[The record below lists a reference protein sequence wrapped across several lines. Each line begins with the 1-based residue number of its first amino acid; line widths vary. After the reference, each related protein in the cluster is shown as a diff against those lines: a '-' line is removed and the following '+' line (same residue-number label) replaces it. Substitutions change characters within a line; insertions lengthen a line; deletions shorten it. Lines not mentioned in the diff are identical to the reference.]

1 MSRRTSRSG
10 RGGRRKKGEDHRLR
24 NLQFVVSLF
33 VGLALLVALIAPPI
47 GVTRAVRGFLYHRF
61 GLLSFFA
68 PLLFLQLAGWTL
80 DIRYLRNGFRYLLG
94 GFVTAFFLAC
104 LVDLVGRRL
113 FPSVAGA
120 PGGMAAGGLV
130 DAAVSSIGPIISYLA
145 LLTLFT
151 SSLVLLTGWDLLGDV
166 RSLLDRLA
174 SVRMPRMRVRRKV
187 AGGGRGRPAG
197 SGGKEADAD
206 GPPSLR
212 TPERAGQPEQEESA
226 ASGLPGGFSKD
237 EPLRAAGDSKGGG
250 EARRRPAT
258 KERTPAAVSR
268 GGGDATDEA
277 GAYTLPEPSILMDP
291 PLGKR
296 GGESREE
303 LRRRSEMLV
312 EKLEDFGVPCRIVGS
327 KPGPVLTRF
336 ELEPGP
342 GVKVN
347 RILGLADD
355 LALAMR
361 AKRVRILAPIPGR
374 GVVGIEVP
382 NAEPETVYLKEIL
395 DECDGKRIP
404 IALGKRLGGD
414 PFAADVC
421 DMPHL
426 LVAGATG
433 SGKSVCLH
441 SIISSILMTR
451 NPREVRLAL
460 VDPKMLELSLY
471 QEIPHL
477 WSPVILQAGK
487 ATGLLEK
494 LVEEMEDRY
503 SKLTKEGAR
512 TIEEYN
518 NEVKAGSEDERMPY
532 VVVIIDELAD
542 LMLVSGSE
550 VEQPIARLA
559 QMARAVGIHL
569 IVATQRPSVDV
580 ITGVIKANF
589 PSRIAFNVQSK
600 TDSRTILDMNGA
612 EKLLGKGDM
621 LFLPAASPE
630 PVRVHGSF
638 LSTDEAQRL
647 VAFWRDQPSMPYEY
661 EPPDDDV
668 PGRSAAG
675 ELKLDDPLLDDARK
689 LVVQFQQGSVSFLQ
703 RRLRV
708 GYSRAARLIDML
720 EQMGVVGPFQGSKAR
735 DVLIDPAPEPAE
747 DDGEDGED
755 GKDE

>member
-1 MSRRTSRSG
+1 MSRRRSG
-10 RGGRRKKGEDHRLR
+10 SRRKKKTSRKKDSHRLR
-24 NLQFVVSLF
+24 NLLFVASLF
-33 VGLALLVALIAPPI
+33 AGLALLAALVAPPI
-47 GVTRAVRGFLYHRF
+47 GISRAVRGFLYHRF
-61 GLLSFFA
+61 GALAFFA
-68 PLLFLQLAGWTL
+68 PLACLQLAGWTL
-80 DIRYLRNGFRYLLG
+80 GISYLRNGFRYLLG
-94 GFVTAFFLAC
+94 GFVTAFFLAA
-104 LVDLVGRRL
+104 LVDMVGRRL
-113 FPSVAGA
+113 APSLQGA
-120 PGGMAAGGLV
+120 PGGVAASGLV
-130 DAAVSSIGPIISYLA
+130 EMLTGSIGPIISYLA

-166 RSLLDRLA
+166 RRLLDRIGSL
-174 SVRMPRMRVRRKV
+174 SMPRLRVRRAV
-187 AGGGRGRPAG
+187 SGGGRGRPRSAAAP
-197 SGGKEADAD
+197 SADD

-212 TPERAGQPEQEESA
+212 PAEDVETAPREETA
-226 ASGLPGGFSKD
+226 PDGGDAPPSGLPPGFGRDSGSGD
-237 EPLRAAGDSKGGG
+237 RSEPRP
-250 EARRRPAT
+250 RPRPPAT
-258 KERTPAAVSR
+258 
-268 GGGDATDEA
+268 DAGTDDGED
-277 GAYTLPEPSILMDP
+277 AYSLPESSILVDP
-291 PLGKR
+291 PPGR
-296 GGESREE
+296 GGGESRED
-303 LRRRSEMLV
+303 LKRRSELLV
-312 EKLEDFGVPCRIVGS
+312 DGLEQFGVPCRIVGC

-336 ELEPGP
+336 ELKPGP

-355 LALAMR
+355 LALAMK

-395 DECDGKRIP
+395 DECDTQRLP
-404 IALGKRLGGD
+404 IALGKTIGGD
-414 PFAADVC
+414 AFAADIC

-441 SIISSILMTR
+441 SIISTILMTR

-471 QEIPHL
+471 QDIPHL
-477 WSPVILQAGK
+477 WSPVILQARK

-494 LVEEMEDRY
+494 LVQEMEERY
-503 SKLTKEGAR
+503 SKLTKDGAR

-532 VVVIIDELAD
+532 VVLVIDELAD
-542 LMLVSGSE
+542 LMLVSGAD

-621 LFLPAASPE
+621 LFLPSASPE
-630 PVRVHGSF
+630 PIRIHGSF
-638 LSTDEAQRL
+638 LSTEEAQRL
-647 VAFWRDQPSMPYEY
+647 VAFWREQPSMPYEY
-661 EPPDDDV
+661 EPPDDDT
-668 PGRSAAG
+668 PGRDATG
-675 ELKLDDPLLDDARK
+675 DLKLDDPLLDEARH

-735 DVLIDPAPEPAE
+735 DVLLDPEPETAPGQE
-747 DDGEDGED
+747 KADGEDGE
-755 GKDE
+755 GE

>member
-1 MSRRTSRSG
+1 MSRRVSG
-10 RGGRRKKGEDHRLR
+10 GRRRKKGRKKKDDHRLR
-24 NLQFVVSLF
+24 NLLFVVSLF
-33 VGLALLVALIAPPI
+33 AGLALLVALVAPPI
-47 GVTRAVRGFLYHRF
+47 GLTRAVRGFLYSRF
-61 GLLSFFA
+61 GCLAFFA
-68 PLLFLQLAGWTL
+68 PLTCLQLAGWTL
-80 DIRYLRNGFRYLLG
+80 GIDYLRNGFRYLLG
-94 GFVTAFFLAC
+94 GFVTAFFLAS
-104 LVDLVGRRL
+104 LVDMVGRRL
-113 FPSVAGA
+113 APSIEGV
-120 PGGMAAGGLV
+120 PGGVAASGLV
-130 DAAVSSIGPIISYLA
+130 EMMTGSIGPIISYLA

-166 RSLLDRLA
+166 RKLLDRA
-174 SVRMPRMRVRRKV
+174 GAMSMPRLRVRR
-187 AGGGRGRPAG
+187 AAAGGRGRPG
-197 SGGKEADAD
+197 PVDEASEVE

-212 TPERAGQPEQEESA
+212 PSEEATDSGEVSA
-226 ASGLPGGFSKD
+226 SKD
-237 EPLRAAGDSKGGG
+237 EAAPSGLAGGFDGGG
-250 EARRRPAT
+250 ADAGKTESLPPARPDGGPA
-258 KERTPAAVSR
+258 
-268 GGGDATDEA
+268 GTDED
-277 GAYTLPEPSILMDP
+277 GETYTLPERSILMDP
-291 PLGKR
+291 PPGKR
-296 GGESREE
+296 SAQTREE
-303 LRRRSEMLV
+303 LQRRSQLLV
-312 EKLEDFGVPCRIVGS
+312 DGLEDFGVPCRIVGS
-327 KPGPVLTRF
+327 RPGPVLTRF
-336 ELEPGP
+336 ELKPGS

-355 LALAMR
+355 LALAMK

-382 NAEPETVYLKEIL
+382 NEEPETVYLKEIL
-395 DECDGKRIP
+395 GECDTQRIP
-404 IALGKRLGGD
+404 IALGKTIGGD
-414 PFAADVC
+414 PFTADIC

-441 SIISSILMTR
+441 SMISTILMTR

-460 VDPKMLELSLY
+460 VDPKMLELSIY
-471 QEIPHL
+471 QDIPHL
-477 WSPVILQAGK
+477 WAPVILQARK

-494 LVEEMEDRY
+494 LVEEMEERY

-532 VVVIIDELAD
+532 VVLVIDELAD
-542 LMLVSGSE
+542 LMLVSGSD

-630 PVRVHGSF
+630 PIRVHGSF

-647 VAFWRDQPSMPYEY
+647 VAFWREQPSMPYEY
-661 EPPDDDV
+661 EPPDDDT
-668 PGRSAAG
+668 PGRGAAG
-675 ELKLDDPLLDDARK
+675 ELKLDDPLLDEARE

-735 DVLIDPAPEPAE
+735 DVLVEPEPEPDPGGEQA
-747 DDGEDGED
+747 DGEGVEGE
-755 GKDE
+755 

>member
-1 MSRRTSRSG
+1 MSRRRRSKG
-10 RGGRRKKGEDHRLR
+10 KRKRRKKADSPRLR
-24 NLQFVVSLF
+24 NLLFFLSLF
-33 VGLALLVALIAPPI
+33 SGLALLVALIAPPI
-47 GVTRAVRGFLYHRF
+47 GITRAVRAFLYHRF
-61 GLLSFFA
+61 GLLAFFA
-68 PLLFLQLAGWTL
+68 PLFFLQLSGWTL
-80 DIRYLRNGFRYLLG
+80 GVDKLQNGFRYLLG
-94 GFVTAFFLAC
+94 GFVTAYFLAT
-104 LVDLVGRRL
+104 LADMVGRRL
-113 FPSVAGA
+113 GSDVAGV
-120 PGGMAAGGLV
+120 PGGVAAAGLV
-130 DAAVSSIGPIISYLA
+130 TLMTGTIGPIISYLA

-166 RSLLDRLA
+166 RNLMDRAA
-174 SVRMPRMRVRRKV
+174 SISMPRLRVRRP
-187 AGGGRGRPAG
+187 APSGGRGRP
-197 SGGKEADAD
+197 EASSPGED

-212 TPERAGQPEQEESA
+212 PSPKAAETSAEAEVQRPSDNIESGYQ
-226 ASGLPGGFSKD
+226 SGLPTGFDRSETEK
-237 EPLRAAGDSKGGG
+237 PPAAGGSAFRSSTSRSSSDRSDSDEEG
-250 EARRRPAT
+250 E
-258 KERTPAAVSR
+258 V
-268 GGGDATDEA
+268 
-277 GAYTLPEPSILMDP
+277 YVLPDRNILLDP
-291 PLGKR
+291 PAGNR
-296 GGESREE
+296 GGESREV
-303 LRRRSEMLV
+303 LRKRSELLV
-312 EKLEDFGVPCRIVGS
+312 AKLEDFGVPCRVVGS

-355 LALAMR
+355 LALAMK

-382 NAEPETVYLKEIL
+382 NAKPETVYLKEIL
-395 DECDGKRIP
+395 DECDSSRIP
-404 IALGKRLGGD
+404 IALGKTIGGD
-414 PFAADVC
+414 PFAADIC

-441 SIISSILMTR
+441 SIISTILMTR

-471 QEIPHL
+471 QEVPHL
-477 WSPVILQAGK
+477 WAPVILQARK

-494 LVEEMEDRY
+494 LVAEMEERY

-518 NEVKAGSEDERMPY
+518 TEIKAGSEDERMPY
-532 VVVIIDELAD
+532 VVVVIDELAD

-589 PSRIAFNVQSK
+589 PSRVAFNVQSK

-612 EKLLGKGDM
+612 EKLLGNGDM

-630 PVRVHGSF
+630 PIRVHGSF
-638 LSTDEAQRL
+638 LTTEEAQRL
-647 VAFWRDQPSMPYEY
+647 VAFWRDQPSMPFEY
-661 EPPDDDV
+661 EPPDDDT
-668 PGRSAAG
+668 PGKGATG
-675 ELKLDDPLLDDARK
+675 DLKLDDPLLEEAK
-689 LVVQFQQGSVSFLQ
+689 ELVVQFQQGSVSFLQ

-735 DVLIDPAPEPAE
+735 DVLLEPSSKP
-747 DDGEDGED
+747 DGEQS
-755 GKDE
+755 DEEEGR

>member
-1 MSRRTSRSG
+1 MSRRSTRSK
-10 RGGRRKKGEDHRLR
+10 RSSRRKKKDDHRLR
-24 NLQFVVSLF
+24 NLQFVLSLF
-33 VGLALLVALIAPPI
+33 AGLALLVALIAPPI
-47 GVTRAVRGFLYHRF
+47 GLTSAVRGFLYDRF
-61 GLLSFFA
+61 GLLAFFA

-80 DIRYLRNGFRYLLG
+80 DIRFLRNGFRYLLG

-104 LVDLVGRRL
+104 LVEIVGKRL
-113 FPSVAGA
+113 APSIAGV

-151 SSLVLLTGWDLLGDV
+151 SSLVLLTGWDLLEDL
-166 RSLLDRLA
+166 RSLLDRLT
-174 SVRMPRMRVRRKV
+174 SMRVPRMKVRRK
-187 AGGGRGRPAG
+187 ATGGGRGRPAG
-197 SGGKEADAD
+197 PQEPEVGTD

-212 TPERAGQPEQEESA
+212 KAEEPEPAKPVEQPT
-226 ASGLPGGFSKD
+226 SGLPGSFST
-237 EPLRAAGDSKGGG
+237 EPGAQAAGCSSEERKRAA
-250 EARRRPAT
+250 APASAST
-258 KERTPAAVSR
+258 ASATSESPASEE
-268 GGGDATDEA
+268 DAD
-277 GAYTLPEPSILMDP
+277 AYFLPQRSVLVDP
-291 PLGKR
+291 PSGR
-296 GGESREE
+296 RSGESREE
-303 LRRRSEMLV
+303 LQRRSELLV

-355 LALAMR
+355 LALAMK

-395 DECDGKRIP
+395 GECDERRIP
-404 IALGKRLGGD
+404 IALGKRLGGE
-414 PFAADVC
+414 PFAADIC

-441 SIISSILMTR
+441 SIISTILMTR

-471 QEIPHL
+471 QDIPHL
-477 WSPVILQAGK
+477 WAPVILQAAK

-518 NEVKAGSEDERMPY
+518 TEVKAGSQDERMPY
-532 VVVIIDELAD
+532 VVVVIDELAD

-638 LSTDEAQRL
+638 LSTEEAQRL
-647 VAFWRDQPSMPYEY
+647 VAFWREQPSMPYEY

-668 PGRSAAG
+668 PGRAAAG
-675 ELKLDDPLLDDARK
+675 ELKLDDPLLDEARE

-735 DVLIDPAPEPAE
+735 DVLIDPSSEPS
-747 DDGEDGED
+747 DDGDGDGEE
-755 GKDE
+755 GKDG

>member
-1 MSRRTSRSG
+1 
-10 RGGRRKKGEDHRLR
+10 
-24 NLQFVVSLF
+24 
-33 VGLALLVALIAPPI
+33 
-47 GVTRAVRGFLYHRF
+47 
-61 GLLSFFA
+61 
-68 PLLFLQLAGWTL
+68 
-80 DIRYLRNGFRYLLG
+80 
-94 GFVTAFFLAC
+94 
-104 LVDLVGRRL
+104 
-113 FPSVAGA
+113 
-120 PGGMAAGGLV
+120 
-130 DAAVSSIGPIISYLA
+130 
-145 LLTLFT
+145 
-151 SSLVLLTGWDLLGDV
+151 
-166 RSLLDRLA
+166 
-174 SVRMPRMRVRRKV
+174 
-187 AGGGRGRPAG
+187 
-197 SGGKEADAD
+197 
-206 GPPSLR
+206 
-212 TPERAGQPEQEESA
+212 
-226 ASGLPGGFSKD
+226 
-237 EPLRAAGDSKGGG
+237 
-250 EARRRPAT
+250 
-258 KERTPAAVSR
+258 
-268 GGGDATDEA
+268 
-277 GAYTLPEPSILMDP
+277 
-291 PLGKR
+291 
-296 GGESREE
+296 
-303 LRRRSEMLV
+303 
-312 EKLEDFGVPCRIVGS
+312 
-327 KPGPVLTRF
+327 VLTRF